1 MPDPALFTGP
11 PYDEAYDGDGEPR
24 PHYAG
29 IHDALAEA
37 APKPLAGKVR
47 ALVEKRAVSFR
58 GRPFPIDVVPRLLP
72 ASWGRWRNGAV
83 QRMRVLNALVTDL
96 YGEQTTISSGLL
108 PQRVVHGSPGFTPA
122 LRGRLPDTGPPIG
135 IAGLDVVVAGPD
147 SCFVMEDNVRCPAGF
162 AYGEAAAEIAEEAIP
177 GLLSPHPSPSFT
189 SAIREAI
196 RVVSPTDD
204 EPAVAVLVDSLEAPA
219 AFEDRAIATGV
230 GGSLVRRD
238 DLALC
243 KGEVCRRDQ
252 RGRLARIDVLLRR
265 DARAQMQDE
274 RGVEALLEAPWLSGR
289 IGLLN
294 GLGSAVAGDKL
305 VHAYIPQLTRFLLG
319 EDPILSSIPSL
330 DLAERSTLDRVG
342 EEPAEFVFK
351 PRFQE
356 AGNGVVIYR
365 YASQAEREQTLQ
377 GLSGLA
383 RHQVAQPLFPLS
395 LHPTLFTGAL
405 AKAPVDLRPL
415 VVACSSGF
423 SCWSG
428 ALSRFGAGPDRY
440 ALNFSRGAGVKP
452 TVVAAP

>member
-11 PYDEAYDGDGEPR
+11 PYDEAYEGNGEPR
-24 PHYAG
+24 PPYAA
-29 IHDALAEA
+29 IHEALSET
-37 APKPLAGKVR
+37 APKPLAEKVR
-47 ALVEKRAVSFR
+47 GLVEKRAVSFR

-72 ASWGRWRNGAV
+72 AHWESLRDGAV

-108 PQRVVHGSPGFTPA
+108 PQRVVVGSPGFKPA

-135 IAGLDVVVAGPD
+135 IAGLDVVLAGPD

-162 AYGEAAAEIAEEAIP
+162 AYGEAAAEIAEEAMP
-177 GLLSPHPSPSFT
+177 GLLPAHPPPTFT

-204 EPAVAVLVDSLEAPA
+204 EPAVAVLVDGLEAPV
-219 AFEDRAIATGV
+219 AFEDRAITMGV
-230 GGSLVRRD
+230 GGSLVRHD

-243 KGEVCRRDQ
+243 KGEVCRRDEH
-252 RGRLARIDVLLRR
+252 GRLARIDVLLRR
-265 DARAQMQDE
+265 DAQAQMRDE
-274 RGVEALLEAPWLSGR
+274 RAVEALLEAPWLSGR

-330 DLAERSTLDRVG
+330 DLAEQSTLDRVG
-342 EEPAEFVFK
+342 EWPAGFVFK

-356 AGNGVVIYR
+356 AGDGVVIYR
-365 YASQAEREQTLQ
+365 YASEAEREQTLQ
-377 GLSGLA
+377 GLSDLG
-383 RHQVAQPLFPLS
+383 RHQVVQPLFPLS
-395 LHPTLFTGAL
+395 LHPTVFSGAL
-405 AKAPVDLRPL
+405 AKAPVDIRPL
-415 VVACSSGF
+415 VVACPSGF

-428 ALSRFGAGPDRY
+428 ALSRFGTGSDRY

-452 TVVAAP
+452 TVTGA